1 MFDSIESLEQSLL
14 REHYIPERSLATVL
28 YLAWTL
34 KKPLFLEGEPGVG
47 KTETALVMSRVLETN
62 LIRLQC
68 YEGLDANHELYEWNY
83 PRQILA
89 IKLGEECG
97 TDRELLG
104 DTIFTEDFL
113 IKRPLLEAILSS
125 KEREPVLLIDE
136 IDRSDEEFEALLL
149 EVLSDFQIS
158 IPEMGTLKARR
169 RPMVILTSNR
179 TRDIHDALK
188 RRCLYH
194 WIDYPDVAKERA
206 IIEAR
211 VPGITV
217 DLAGQVARFMERV
230 RDQDLVKKP
239 GLAETLDWAAA
250 LLALERTSLDEG
262 IVRQTLGCILKYKED
277 IGHFRELWEQ
287 EDFRRA
293 MMPDRLDKLC

>member
-1 MFDSIESLEQSLL
+1 
-14 REHYIPERSLATVL
+14 
-28 YLAWTL
+28 
-34 KKPLFLEGEPGVG
+34 
-47 KTETALVMSRVLETN
+47 
-62 LIRLQC
+62 
-68 YEGLDANHELYEWNY
+68 
-83 PRQILA
+83 
-89 IKLGEECG
+89 
-97 TDRELLG
+97 
-104 DTIFTEDFL
+104 L

-169 RPMVILTSNR
+169 RPMVIITSNR

-217 DLAGQVARFMERV
+217 DLAGQVARFMARV